1 MNRRLCL
8 LLVGFLLLLPLLFFV
23 WGCDPDVPE
32 APDVTPDDD
41 EEVDEEEVV
50 LGDPIII
57 GAPLPTEFSY
67 GWVAERGIKLA
78 AEEINAAGGVNVGG
92 VMRPLQIE
100 VMDTRDLEPGVPVSD
115 ALMTV
120 ERLILERGADFIV
133 GGPARTEALLPSL
146 DLYREHEILH
156 ISSTGSFSP
165 ASNQMVAED
174 FDLYKYHFKTTLW
187 TFTMLGDFQD
197 VFDILMEDY
206 GFSKAAIMVQ
216 DVHHARQAGEIVEGQ
231 MINAGWDVMDR
242 IVYPTGTTDYSDGL
256 LRARDFGAQVLFIW
270 MDMPESV
277 IMLRQYRD
285 MEIPA
290 LPIGFINA
298 AEHPDFWDATEG
310 GGEYTI
316 AHLCNAVNAPV
327 EVTPSSMP
335 FAEAYEA
342 MWGYE
347 PEGYGCSSSYQAI
360 YTLVD
365 AIERAGTIETY
376 AVIDAMRETDMEGVY
391 GRVRFDQDTHLVIHS
406 LDPAEGAL
414 PQIVQWLDN
423 QRVTVYPPAIAE
435 IDIQLPP
442 WME

>member
-1 MNRRLCL
+1 MNRHFGLMI
-8 LLVGFLLLLPLLFFV
+8 GSILLLLPMLFV
-23 WGCDPDVPE
+23 WGCDPAEP
-32 APDVTPDDD
+32 D
-41 EEVDEEEVV
+41 EEVDAEGE
-50 LGDPIII
+50 PIII
-57 GAPLPTEFSY
+57 GSPLPTEFSY
-67 GWVAERGIKLA
+67 GWVAERGIELA
-78 AEEINAAGGVNVGG
+78 AEEINEAGGVDVGG
-92 VMRPLQIE
+92 VMRPLQVE

-120 ERLILERGADFIV
+120 ERLILDREADFIV

-146 DLYREHEILH
+146 DLYNEHEILH

-165 ASNQMVAED
+165 ASNEMVAED
-174 FDLYKYHFKTTLW
+174 YDTYKYHFKTTLW
-187 TFTMLGDFQD
+187 TYTMLGDFQD
-197 VFDILMEDY
+197 VFDYLMEEH
-206 GFSKAAIMVQ
+206 GFDKSAVMVQ
-216 DVHHARQAGEIVEGQ
+216 DVHHARQAGEIVFAQ
-231 MINAGWDVMDR
+231 MEDAGWDVMEK

-290 LPIGFINA
+290 VPIGFINA

-316 AHLCNAVNAPV
+316 AHLCNAANAPV
-327 EVTPSSMP
+327 EVTPLSMP
-335 FAEAYEA
+335 FAEAYEEK
-342 MWGYE
+342 WGVE

-365 AIERAGTIETY
+365 AIERAGTIETE
-376 AVIDAMRETDMEGVY
+376 AVIEAMRETDMEGVY
-391 GRVRFDQDTHLVIHS
+391 GRVRFDPDTHLVIHD
-406 LDPAEGAL
+406 LDPEEGAV
-414 PQIVQWLDN
+414 PQIVQWLDEE
-423 QRVTVYPPAIAE
+423 RKTVYPPAIAE